1 MQPESVRI
9 EPVLKPVTPL
19 VTSSPPTLVLA
30 SDASK
35 IPQTSAAASSADL
48 LAELAAHKRAESPF
62 TIGIFGAAGAGKT
75 FLLTRTLERLQ
86 QLTAAAAKLGP
97 DSPFAS
103 RLVVAKLDAAK
114 LAEDPATAVA
124 ASVHGALIQPGAA
137 GTSYGLIAQ
146 EAAHAIADPHTAA
159 RAARER
165 LNEAHQR
172 LDAERQNLQDI
183 EGRKAKLYET
193 VLYDAAGSGVDAYA
207 RANRSKIEQRMRAFG
222 FTASDPIVAYKDVV
236 RDVSGAGSSM
246 PAVTVFL
253 RALWA
258 FGSQMKWLL
267 GGILLLALSWLLNF
281 AYDHHKDWISHIW
294 GVSSDLAPA
303 ALSLQSNIIWLA
315 RIAVVFF
322 WLALFCFGFVVTR
335 ALLFTQPIVRGV
347 ALLKTDVAQ
356 RRVDLDS
363 QHQHQV
369 RRVNTLT
376 SEAAQASVLAE
387 EAERRAPKQAGATF
401 FTPDFVKAASPA
413 DGART
418 FLGALSGLLQNR
430 DGAAPRPDRIVVTL
444 DGLDALNPQAAANML
459 SDVHGLLAHPGF
471 ILIAAINRAQVA
483 QGFGADASQRLEKIV
498 QLPLDVS
505 GISDSRDNFVGR
517 FMDGDVATL
526 PNAEI
531 DAGHSQLDGGWS
543 EQDTTLLKALGPIAA
558 PTPRA
563 AKRFLNLVRFA
574 RVQAIEAQDGPAQFA
589 SLALA
594 LAVASGGTEDE
605 RAVLQRLADE
615 SEPKQKLEVPDHP
628 LRLSAAI
635 VAARLHAGKALTAG
649 DLGRALKFIRR
660 YAL

>member
-19 VTSSPPTLVLA
+19 VTSSPPALVLA

-35 IPQTSAAASSADL
+35 IPQTSASASSAEL

-86 QLTAAAAKLGP
+86 QLTTAAAKLGA

-103 RLVVAKLDAAK
+103 RLVVAKLDATK
-114 LAEDPATAVA
+114 LVGDPATAVA
-124 ASVHGALIQPGAA
+124 ASVHAALLQPAA
-137 GTSYGLIAQ
+137 GGSSYSLIAQ
-146 EAAHAIADPHTAA
+146 EAAHATSDPQTAA
-159 RAARER
+159 RDARER
-165 LNEAHQR
+165 LNDAHRR
-172 LDAERQNLQDI
+172 LDGERQTLQEI
-183 EGRKAKLYET
+183 EGRRAKLNET
-193 VLYDAAGSGVDAYA
+193 MLYDAGSGVDAYA
-207 RANRSKIEQRMRAFG
+207 RANRSRIEQRMRAFG
-222 FTASDPIVAYKDVV
+222 FVANDPIVAYKDVV
-236 RDVSGAGSSM
+236 RDVSGAGSAM
-246 PAVTVFL
+246 PWATVFL
-253 RALWA
+253 RSLWA
-258 FGSQMKWLL
+258 FGSQMRWLV
-267 GGILLLALSWLLNF
+267 GGVLLFALSWLLGY

-294 GVSSDLAPA
+294 GLSSDLAPA
-303 ALSLQSNIIWLA
+303 ALSLQSNVIWLSYIGSA
-315 RIAVVFF
+315 FF
-322 WLALFCFGFVVTR
+322 WLALLCFVFVIGR
-335 ALLFTQPIVRGV
+335 AFLFTQPIVRGV

-356 RRVDLDS
+356 RRVDLET
-363 QHQHQV
+363 QHQHQL

-387 EAERRAPKQAGATF
+387 EAERRAPKQTGTAYI
-401 FTPDFVKAASPA
+401 TPDFIKASTPA

-418 FLGALSGLLQNR
+418 FLTALSGLLQNR
-430 DGAAPRPDRIVVTL
+430 ESAAPRPDRIVVTL
-444 DGLDALNPQAAANML
+444 DGLDALDPQAAAHVL
-459 SDVHGLLAHPGF
+459 SDVHALLAHPGF
-471 ILIAAINRAQVA
+471 ILLAAINRAQVA
-483 QGFGADASQRLEKIV
+483 QSFGADTAERLEKIV

-517 FMDGDVATL
+517 FMDRDVAAL

-605 RAVLQRLADE
+605 RAGLQRLADE

-628 LRLSAAI
+628 LRLAAAI
-635 VAARLHAGKALTAG
+635 VAARMHAGKALTAG

-660 YAL
+660 YAV